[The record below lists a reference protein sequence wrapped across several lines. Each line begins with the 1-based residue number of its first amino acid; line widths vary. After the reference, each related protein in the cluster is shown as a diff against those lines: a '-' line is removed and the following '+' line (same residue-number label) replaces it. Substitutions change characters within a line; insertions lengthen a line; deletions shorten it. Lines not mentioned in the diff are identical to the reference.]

1 MVLGKTLALHSVFD
15 GTNCRYIGFEEKFLV
30 FSTIKID
37 LKLVFLVF
45 FSNLLLIGVVLTNAD
60 FG

>member
-1 MVLGKTLALHSVFD
+1 MALHSVFD